1 MFTLNGNPIS
11 IDNEYTTEEGVTYP
25 HLRDPSVREQLGVI
39 EVPDPQDYDQRFYWG
54 VNNPKQLDDT
64 YADVEIDGETVSK
77 LQNRGLKYQWCQQ
90 VKATAHSLLA
100 PTDWVVMRQLLKGI
114 GMSAIIENYRNAVVD
129 ESNRLEAAIS
139 ACNTV
144 EELIS
149 VINNQNWPA
158 Q

>member
-11 IDNEYTTEEGVTYP
+11 IDNEYTTEEGITYP

-54 VNNPKQLDDT
+54 VDNPKQLDDT

>member
-1 MFTLNGNPIS
+1 MFTINGNPIS

-54 VNNPKQLDDT
+54 VGNPKQLDDLEVTPEDGYT
-64 YADVEIDGETVSK
+64 YT
-77 LQNRGLKYQWCQQ
+77 QRGLKYQWCQQ
-90 VKATAHSLLA
+90 IKATAHSLLA

-144 EELIS
+144 EELIG

>member
-54 VNNPKQLDDT
+54 VDNPKQLDDT